1 MNAESGFPRLL
12 EALRSEIVG
21 DGERRGVQA
30 VCGEI
35 LAVVDQLESQFLSEE
50 SALTTPEDAEQ
61 LQRGLEAARGRA
73 DRLKSQSA
81 RWAQVLNDGIGDLT
95 SDVDHDLRGRL
106 REIIR
111 EADEVIDEGD
121 PVEFWEEFEPWLY
134 RRTAEDVVYSF
145 RLLQSRA
152 DELSLRVAELFELDE
167 HEAAFHPDLAD
178 AGSSLRRTNAD
189 ASVEFSVMTGG
200 QRMMTGFRGGY
211 IGVLMFG
218 ALGSMIGLAIGALPV
233 AAGLMMGRKSLR
245 DEQERQLMIRRTT
258 AKNGVR
264 KYLDEAQ
271 FQSGKE
277 SRDTLRRVQRQLRD
291 YYTTRAEELHRSLQ
305 ASSNAAALAV
315 KSDEQTRANRL
326 KDVKSELQRIA
337 GLRKQALEARQLAG
351 TTP

>member
-1 MNAESGFPRLL
+1 
-12 EALRSEIVG
+12 
-21 DGERRGVQA
+21 
-30 VCGEI
+30 
-35 LAVVDQLESQFLSEE
+35 
-50 SALTTPEDAEQ
+50 
-61 LQRGLEAARGRA
+61 
-73 DRLKSQSA
+73 
-81 RWAQVLNDGIGDLT
+81 
-95 SDVDHDLRGRL
+95 
-106 REIIR
+106 
-111 EADEVIDEGD
+111 
-121 PVEFWEEFEPWLY
+121 
-134 RRTAEDVVYSF
+134 
-145 RLLQSRA
+145 
-152 DELSLRVAELFELDE
+152 
-167 HEAAFHPDLAD
+167 
-178 AGSSLRRTNAD
+178 
-189 ASVEFSVMTGG
+189 
-200 QRMMTGFRGGY
+200 
-211 IGVLMFG
+211 
-218 ALGSMIGLAIGALPV
+218 
-233 AAGLMMGRKSLR
+233 MMGRKSLR